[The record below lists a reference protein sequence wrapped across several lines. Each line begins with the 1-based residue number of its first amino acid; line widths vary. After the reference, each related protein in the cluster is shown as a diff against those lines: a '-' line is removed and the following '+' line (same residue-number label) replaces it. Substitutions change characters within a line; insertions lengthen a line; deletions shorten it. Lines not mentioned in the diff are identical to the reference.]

1 MLNIVKILLAF
12 VLIIVLSNFVPNNSW
27 KQFEKI
33 SNEFSKYQNPTQ
45 SSTQNTINPQAM
57 PPTMPSN

>member
-27 KQFEKI
+27 KGFEKI
-33 SNEFSKYQNPTQ
+33 NNEISKYKNPTQ
-45 SSTQNTINPQAM
+45 SPIQNTVNPQVM
-57 PPTMPSN
+57 PPSLPNN